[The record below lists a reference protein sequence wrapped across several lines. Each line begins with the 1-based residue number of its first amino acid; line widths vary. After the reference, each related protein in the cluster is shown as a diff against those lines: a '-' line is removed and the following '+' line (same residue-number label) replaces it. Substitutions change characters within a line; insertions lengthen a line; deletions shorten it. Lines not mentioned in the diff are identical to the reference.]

1 MMFMAD
7 ETNNVAAEQKVDA
20 AVAATPVAT
29 APADEAAPQKKA
41 RKRAAK
47 AKVDAE
53 PVPDS
58 GPVKGRVLLFGKY
71 SYDVAVDDPS
81 LQGWV
86 NLKPMH
92 YPNSFRRT
100 SQKRYSKASLNII
113 ERLANDLMRGGTGG
127 KIGGKVVRTK
137 GRLQGKKFTVM
148 RIIEDA
154 FDNVHKQTNSNPIQV
169 YIDALENSAPIE
181 DTTRVR
187 YGGIISNVPVDVSA
201 SRRLDVALRNISMA
215 TIIGAFRNKRN
226 MSEAL
231 ATELMLAA
239 RNDINSYAI
248 KRKNEI
254 ERMARSAK

>member
-1 MMFMAD
+1 MIIMVE
-7 ETNNVAAEQKVDA
+7 ETENVAAEKKADAPIAQDANADA
-20 AVAATPVAT
+20 AAAA
-29 APADEAAPQKKA
+29 ESQKKTRRRSPKPKTVSNA
-41 RKRAAK
+41 VSSAII
-47 AKVDAE
+47 
-53 PVPDS
+53 PVT
-58 GPVKGRVLLFGKY
+58 GRVLLFGKY

-81 LQGWV
+81 LQNYV
-86 NLKPMH
+86 NLKPMI

-100 SQKRYSKASLNII
+100 SQKRYSKATINIV

-148 RIIEDA
+148 KIIEDA
-154 FDNVHKQTNSNPIQV
+154 FDSVHRQTNQNPIQ
-169 YIDALENSAPIE
+169 ILINALENSSPIE

-215 TIIGAFRNKRN
+215 TVIGAFRNKRTV
-226 MSEAL
+226 SDAL
-231 ATELMLAA
+231 ATELVLAA
-239 RNDINSYAI
+239 KNDINSYAI